1 MKKQNKTISVEVNNL
16 IALCNILNDYT
27 KFTQNLKELIKNNNS
42 RNIAFILYKISKG
55 EFVFSSRKEKKFYKD
70 NKSVIDTINKYS
82 NIQNITIN
90 YLTEENSLDFF
101 YKYIKKHQD
110 NLERILSVLE
120 KIEELGFDKLE
131 FDEENDF
138 TNTIYEIDTR
148 SYINDISYLD
158 NIEIVPNYENN
169 IVEYKTTGSNYKI
182 DVHLRF
188 NKIQE
193 YKYRKTIIVN
203 SLLFDPKRLPEEIT
217 EETIYD
223 KIVSLKKKEQESCN
237 KIRSSVDLS
246 ISIDDLYTQFE
257 NINKIIEQLNNE
269 ENKEQLPELRE
280 LLLEFKNNLNQ
291 LQKISSEYNERIIK
305 ENPNITKE
313 MLKKEK
319 KKYLKRRD
327 WASIDID

>member
-1 MKKQNKTISVEVNNL
+1 MEKEKKTISVEVNNL
-16 IALCNILNDYT
+16 IAICHILNDYT
-27 KFTQNLKELIKNNNS
+27 KFTQNLKELLKNNYS
-42 RNIAFILYKISKG
+42 KNIDIAINLYKISKG
-55 EFVFSSRKEKKFYKD
+55 EFVFNSRKVKKFYKD

-182 DVHLRF
+182 DVQLTF
-188 NKIQE
+188 NTIE
-193 YKYRKTIIVN
+193 EYRKAIVVN
-203 SLLFDPKRLPEEIT
+203 SLLFDPKRLPEEINK
-217 EETIYD
+217 ETIYD
-223 KIVSLKKKEQESCN
+223 KIVSLKKKEKKKCN
-237 KIRSSVDLS
+237 NIRNSVDLS

-291 LQKISSEYNERIIK
+291 LQKISSEYNERTIK
-305 ENPNITKE
+305 ENPNITEE

-319 KKYLKRRD
+319 KKYLKIRD

>member
-1 MKKQNKTISVEVNNL
+1 MEKEKKTISVEVNNL
-16 IALCNILNDYT
+16 IAICHILNDYT
-27 KFTQNLKELIKNNNS
+27 KFTQNLKELIENNNS

-182 DVHLRF
+182 DVQLTF
-188 NKIQE
+188 NTIE
-193 YKYRKTIIVN
+193 EYRKAIVVN
-203 SLLFDPKRLPEEIT
+203 SLLFDPKRLPEEINK
-217 EETIYD
+217 ETIYD
-223 KIVSLKKKEQESCN
+223 KIVSLKKKEKKKCN
-237 KIRSSVDLS
+237 NIRNSVDLS

-269 ENKEQLPELRE
+269 ESKEQLPELRE

-291 LQKISSEYNERIIK
+291 LQKISSEYNERTIK
-305 ENPNITKE
+305 ENPNITEE

>member
-1 MKKQNKTISVEVNNL
+1 MKKENKTISVEVNDL
-16 IALCNILNDYT
+16 IAICHILNDYT

-42 RNIAFILYKISKG
+42 RNIAFILYKISKD

-120 KIEELGFDKLE
+120 KIKKLGFDNLE
-131 FDEENDF
+131 FDEEKDF
-138 TNTIYEIDTR
+138 TNTIYEIDTS

-182 DVHLRF
+182 DTQLTF
-188 NKIQE
+188 NTIE
-193 YKYRKTIIVN
+193 EYRKSIVVN

-217 EETIYD
+217 KETIYD
-223 KIVSLKKKEQESCN
+223 IIVSLKKKEKKKCN
-237 KIRSSVDLS
+237 KIRNSVDLS
-246 ISIDDLYTQFE
+246 ISIDDLYTQIK

-269 ENKEQLPELRE
+269 ENKEQLHELRE
-280 LLLEFKNNLNQ
+280 ILLEFKNNLNQ
-291 LQKISSEYNERIIK
+291 LQKISSKYNESILK
-305 ENPNITKE
+305 ENPNITKD
-313 MLKKEK
+313 MLKK
-319 KKYLKRRD
+319 KRRKKII
-327 WASIDID
+327 IDD

>member
-1 MKKQNKTISVEVNNL
+1 MKKEKKTISVEVNNL
-16 IALCNILNDYT
+16 IAICHILNDYT
-27 KFTQNLKELIKNNNS
+27 KFTQNLKQLIKNNNS

-70 NKSVIDTINKYS
+70 NKLVIDTINKYS

-182 DVHLRF
+182 DVQLTF
-188 NKIQE
+188 NTIE
-193 YKYRKTIIVN
+193 EYRKAIVVN

-223 KIVSLKKKEQESCN
+223 KIVSLKKKEKKKCN
-237 KIRSSVDLS
+237 NIRNSVDLS

-291 LQKISSEYNERIIK
+291 LQKISSEYNERTIK
-305 ENPNITKE
+305 ENPNITEE

-319 KKYLKRRD
+319 KKYLKIRD